1 MNIKEK
7 AMIMHL
13 IRIAELLEEYGNT
26 MGSKHMEVLKRNII

>member
-13 IRIAELLEEYGNT
+13 ISIAELLEEYGYDDEYY
-26 MGSKHMEVLKRNII
+26 GK

>member
-13 IRIAELLEEYGNT
+13 ISIAELLEEYDYDDEYYG
-26 MGSKHMEVLKRNII
+26 K